1 MYRDEML
8 WPRVALLCL
17 LVGAG
22 IGIVLGIDAD
32 GARPVQI
39 DLFGWA
45 FFALAGVVYA
55 VFPQAGGAAPGR
67 MYFWL
72 LNLGLPVIILALAH
86 LLTAA
91 STPGIARTLI
101 VIALAAAFSVNL
113 CANLVA
119 NLPRRTP

>member
-8 WPRVALLCL
+8 WPRVALLYL

-45 FFALAGVVYA
+45 LFALAGVVYA
-55 VFPQAGGAAPGR
+55 VFPQAGLAALDKI
-67 MYFWL
+67 YFWL
-72 LNLGLPVIILALAH
+72 LNLALPGTMLALAH
-86 LLTAA
+86 LLTGAA
-91 STPGIARTLI
+91 TPGIAQTLI
-101 VIALAAAFSVNL
+101 VVALAAAFSVNL
-113 CANLVA
+113 CVNLCAN
-119 NLPRRTP
+119 